1 MKTLIILLSMLVAG
15 TVAARPPH
23 PAPLPNDNSARTT
36 IVVPWQPDLTPKAPE
51 KPNEVVIGK
60 HTYSGV
66 AVQLVK
72 TKNPLQLINPLA
84 PPEYGYGHENLDRD
98 VITRKVHYGAFKI
111 FSVSF

>member
-1 MKTLIILLSMLVAG
+1 MKICLVLLSMLAAG
-15 TVAARPPH
+15 TLTAQPPKT
-23 PAPLPNDNSARTT
+23 APQPNDNSARTT
-36 IVVPWQPDLTPKAPE
+36 IGAAGQADFALKTPE
-51 KPNEVVIGK
+51 KPNEVTLGK